1 MTRSMALGARITAL
15 RLAERR
21 SWIWFVVAVLV
32 CTLGASFMRE
42 QGSPSAADMAL
53 VHITFGLVVPL
64 LAYLSFDAAL
74 AGQAFEQAV
83 NPLARH
89 GGSGREAAVG
99 ASFCVCVLLVGYG
112 AALGALTVL
121 VSRGGGDARVLADAW
136 ASSWIGAVAGLAYG
150 AWYTLASTLG
160 KRGGGR
166 IGLLLT
172 DWVLG
177 ASTGFLAVPFPR
189 AHIRSLLGGTP
200 ALDWS
205 QTAGLVALVLGSA
218 LAGSLGAARL
228 RR

>member
-1 MTRSMALGARITAL
+1 MALGARITAL
-15 RLAERR
+15 RLSERR

-42 QGSPSAADMAL
+42 QGSHSAADMAL
-53 VHITFGLVVPL
+53 VHITFGVVLPL

-74 AGQAFEQAV
+74 AGQAFEHAMS
-83 NPLARH
+83 PLARH
-89 GGSGREAAVG
+89 GGSRREAALG
-99 ASFCVCVLLVGYG
+99 ASFCVCVLLAGYG
-112 AALGALTVL
+112 AALGGLTVL
-121 VSRGGGDARVLADAW
+121 VSRGGGDARLLADAW

-160 KRGGGR
+160 KRSGGR

-177 ASTGFLAVPFPR
+177 ASAGFLAVPFPR
-189 AHIRSLLGGTP
+189 AHVRNLLGGAP
-200 ALDWS
+200 AFELS
-205 QTAGLVALVLGSA
+205 QAASVVALVLGSG
-218 LAGSLGAARL
+218 LAWSLGAARL

>member
-1 MTRSMALGARITAL
+1 MTRSMALGARITAF

-21 SWIWFVVAVLV
+21 SWIWFVLAVLV

-42 QGSPSAADMAL
+42 QGSHSAADVTL
-53 VHITFGLVVPL
+53 IHVTFGLVVPL

-74 AGQAFEQAV
+74 AGQAFEQAI

-99 ASFCVCVLLVGYG
+99 ASFCVCVLLAGYG

-121 VSRGGGDARVLADAW
+121 VSRDGGDVRLVADAW

-166 IGLLLT
+166 ITFLLT

-177 ASTGFLAVPFPR
+177 ASAGFLAVPFPR
-189 AHIRSLLGGTP
+189 AHIRNLLGGTP
-200 ALDWS
+200 AVELS
-205 QTAGLVALVLGSA
+205 QAAALVALVLGSA
-218 LAGSLGAARL
+218 LAWCLGAVRL